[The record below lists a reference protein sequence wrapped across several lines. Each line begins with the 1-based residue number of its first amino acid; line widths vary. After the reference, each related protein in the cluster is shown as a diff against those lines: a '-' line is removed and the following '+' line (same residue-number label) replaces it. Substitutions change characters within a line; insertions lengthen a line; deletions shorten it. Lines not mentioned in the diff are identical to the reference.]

1 MQRGTSIRRPN
12 FRANYETTETGVN
25 ESAPHRLNP
34 FLADLAQAM
43 RTSAEAGRT
52 DAIERS
58 RADAKEYIERI
69 QSRMGDETASFRNAA
84 EADEATIQERA
95 KTEAEQVRVETEH
108 RIARRRERLKQ
119 ELEEYK
125 AAVEAEAIRVQER
138 VASFQEELTQF
149 FEKILAGD
157 ADPTVFANMASMMPS
172 PPDFEGRGESQPAQ
186 VEAPVDAVPVP
197 PVQTVLSAAP
207 APSQASVP
215 PAERAPLAPGKL
227 YGAGA
232 VRGRLVSEWY
242 GEVERLNA
250 IGDVNAAVDLLLDM
264 VTGTEGES
272 QSDGSYVASRP
283 YEELATIYRASG
295 DAAAEF
301 SILERY
307 SRQEHAPGPASTRL
321 LERMNIL
328 KKMVKR

>member
-1 MQRGTSIRRPN
+1 
-12 FRANYETTETGVN
+12 
-25 ESAPHRLNP
+25 
-34 FLADLAQAM
+34 M

-52 DAIERS
+52 DAIERA
-58 RADAKEYIERI
+58 RADAKDYIERI
-69 QSRMGDETASFRNAA
+69 QARMGDETAAFRNAA

-95 KTEAEQVRVETEH
+95 KAEAEQVRVETEQ

-125 AAVEAEAIRVQER
+125 AAVEAEAVRVQER
-138 VASFQEELTQF
+138 VAAFQEELTQF

-186 VEAPVDAVPVP
+186 PQQVEAPADAIPVP
-197 PVQTVLSAAP
+197 PVQTVLAAAP
-207 APSQASVP
+207 APSQASIP
-215 PAERAPLAPGKL
+215 PAQRAPLLPGKL

-283 YEELATIYRASG
+283 YEELATIYRASN
-295 DAAAEF
+295 DLAAEY
-301 SILERY
+301 SILERFA
-307 SRQEHAPGPASTRL
+307 RQEHAPGPVSARL
-321 LERMNIL
+321 LERMNVL

>member
-1 MQRGTSIRRPN
+1 M
-12 FRANYETTETGVN
+12 N

-43 RTSAEAGRT
+43 RSTAETART
-52 DAIERS
+52 EAVERC
-58 RADAKEYIERI
+58 RVEAKAYIEQI
-69 QSRMGDETASFRNAA
+69 QARMGDESTGFRNAA
-84 EADEATIQERA
+84 EADAATIGERSKA
-95 KTEAEQVRVETEH
+95 EVEQVRVETEH

-125 AAVEAEAIRVQER
+125 AGVEAESQRVQER
-138 VASFQEELTQF
+138 VVAFQDELTKF

-172 PPDFEGRGESQPAQ
+172 PPDFEGRGGSQPMQA
-186 VEAPVDAVPVP
+186 EASADTGVTP
-197 PVQTVLSAAP
+197 PVQTVLSASP
-207 APSQASVP
+207 APSQANVP
-215 PAERAPLAPGKL
+215 AAQRAPLLPGKL

-232 VRGRLVSEWY
+232 VRGRLVNEWY

-250 IGDVNAAVDLLLDM
+250 IGEVGAAVDLLLDM

-272 QSDGSYVASRP
+272 QSDGSYVAARP
-283 YEELATIYRASG
+283 YEELALIYRASA

-301 SILERY
+301 NILERF
-307 SRQEHAPGPASTRL
+307 SRQQYAPGTQSARL
-321 LERMNIL
+321 VERMTAL
-328 KKMVKR
+328 KKSVKR